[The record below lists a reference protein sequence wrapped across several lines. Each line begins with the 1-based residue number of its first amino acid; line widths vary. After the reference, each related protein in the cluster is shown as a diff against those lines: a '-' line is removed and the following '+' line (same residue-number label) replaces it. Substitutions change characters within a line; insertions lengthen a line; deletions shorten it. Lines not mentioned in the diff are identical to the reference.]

1 MEVEEVR
8 RAFSAHTMVGMR
20 SDKVQVRR
28 RRGMVLKG
36 DGGNAEGSLAVQQGT
51 LWRHLCALTCD
62 RMSTTVMV
70 AGVGGDDGNVDD
82 LVVEV
87 MVVVMGM
94 TALGSL
100 LWF

>member
-8 RAFSAHTMVGMR
+8 RAFSAQTMVGMR

-28 RRGMVLKG
+28 RMVLKG

-51 LWRHLCALTCD
+51 LWRRLCALTCD
-62 RMSTTVMV
+62 LMSTTVMV
-70 AGVGGDDGNVDD
+70 VGGGGDDGNVDD